1 MRVPRVVS
9 LLLLTYLFLD
19 IANPM
24 MPGAVQF
31 VDGTIQVVQADR
43 ARPDADR
50 PILAV
55 RVRGRMIVT
64 PDRSLTPM
72 RRLRHVF
79 PLATAP
85 SPVSVPIPRT
95 ESRHPQRH
103 RTGVRQQARVPM
115 IDAPAHRQTEA
126 RLHRS

>member
-1 MRVPRVVS
+1 MS

-43 ARPDADR
+43 ARPDADL

-55 RVRGRMIVT
+55 PVRGRMIVT

-72 RRLRHVF
+72 RRLRRVF
-79 PLATAP
+79 P
-85 SPVSVPIPRT
+85 
-95 ESRHPQRH
+95 
-103 RTGVRQQARVPM
+103 VRRRRVPCRSRFRVPRAATPSG
-115 IDAPAHRQTEA
+115 IDDH
-126 RLHRS
+126 

>member
-1 MRVPRVVS
+1 MS

-43 ARPDADR
+43 ARPADADL

-55 RVRGRMIVT
+55 PVRGRMIVT
-64 PDRSLTPM
+64 PDRSLAPM
-72 RRLRHVF
+72 RRLRRVF
-79 PLATAP
+79 P
-85 SPVSVPIPRT
+85 
-95 ESRHPQRH
+95 
-103 RTGVRQQARVPM
+103 VRRRVPCRSRFPVPRAATTSG
-115 IDAPAHRQTEA
+115 IDDH
-126 RLHRS
+126 

>member
-1 MRVPRVVS
+1 VS

-43 ARPDADR
+43 ARPDADL

-55 RVRGRMIVT
+55 PVRGRMIVT

-72 RRLRHVF
+72 RRLRRVF
-79 PLATAP
+79 PVRRRAPCRSRFPVPRAATT
-85 SPVSVPIPRT
+85 S
-95 ESRHPQRH
+95 
-103 RTGVRQQARVPM
+103 G
-115 IDAPAHRQTEA
+115 IDDH
-126 RLHRS
+126 

>member
-1 MRVPRVVS
+1 VS

-43 ARPDADR
+43 ARPADADL

-55 RVRGRMIVT
+55 PVPGRIIVT

-72 RRLRHVF
+72 RRLRRV
-79 PLATAP
+79 L
-85 SPVSVPIPRT
+85 PVR
-95 ESRHPQRH
+95 R
-103 RTGVRQQARVPM
+103 RVPCRSRLPVPRAATTSS
-115 IDAPAHRQTEA
+115 IDDH
-126 RLHRS
+126 

>member
-24 MPGAVQF
+24 MPVAVQF

-43 ARPDADR
+43 ARPDADL

-55 RVRGRMIVT
+55 PVRGRMIVT
-64 PDRSLTPM
+64 PDRSLTPI
-72 RRLRHVF
+72 RRLRRVF
-79 PLATAP
+79 P
-85 SPVSVPIPRT
+85 
-95 ESRHPQRH
+95 
-103 RTGVRQQARVPM
+103 VRRRVPCRSRFPGPKAATTSG
-115 IDAPAHRQTEA
+115 IDDH
-126 RLHRS
+126 

>member
-19 IANPM
+19 VANPM

-43 ARPDADR
+43 ARPDADL

-55 RVRGRMIVT
+55 PVRGRLIVT
-64 PDRSLTPM
+64 SDRSLTPL
-72 RRLRHVF
+72 RRLRRLF
-79 PLATAP
+79 PVRRRGVAC
-85 SPVSVPIPRT
+85 R
-95 ESRHPQRH
+95 SRF
-103 RTGVRQQARVPM
+103 RVPRAATTGG
-115 IDAPAHRQTEA
+115 IDDH
-126 RLHRS
+126 